1 MSKIE
6 SETSGIDKSNNPTYS
21 NESLVAWLCIDIVSY
36 RKLKEYVVKQHKN
49 GIYDPKLFG
58 DLDIRK
64 AIANKQIK
72 LKDNGIHNQIKEY
85 LDNLPDYH
93 TWFTLIWSNNP
104 DIVSEDSE
112 GNSYYPLKQNI
123 DDLFNL
129 IKV

>member
-6 SETSGIDKSNNPTYS
+6 SSGIDTINAKKVIYS
-21 NESLVAWLCIDIVSY
+21 ANSIMAWLCIDAPAY
-36 RKLKEYVVKQHKN
+36 RKLREYVVKSIK
-49 GIYDPKLFG
+49 YDPINSELHV
-58 DLDIRK
+58 RK

-112 GNSYYPLKQNI
+112 GNSYYPLKVEVES
-123 DDLFNL
+123 LFNL

>member
-6 SETSGIDKSNNPTYS
+6 SETSSTDDINKLIYS
-21 NESLVAWLCIDIVSY
+21 NMSLMSWLCIDNVSY
-36 RKLKEYVVKQHKN
+36 RKLKEYVFKQSKN
-49 GIYDPKLFG
+49 GIYDPNLFG
-58 DLDIRK
+58 DLDVRK

-104 DIVSEDSE
+104 DINSEDSE
-112 GNSYYPLKQNI
+112 GNSYYPLNPKI